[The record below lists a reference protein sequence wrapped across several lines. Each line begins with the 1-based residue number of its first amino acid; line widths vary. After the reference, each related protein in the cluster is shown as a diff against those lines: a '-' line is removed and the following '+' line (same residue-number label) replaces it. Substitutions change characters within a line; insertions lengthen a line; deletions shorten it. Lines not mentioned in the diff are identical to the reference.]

1 MTDALLKYV
10 HILVDMSHGAKP
22 VPVPTVNLIFDVGA
36 FNGGFGTG
44 AAIYIQELV
53 KQGYIKVDKVSG
65 CSIGAAIA
73 LFFICGCPADALS
86 HIDKIVEEYKKRPH
100 ELKAYVDIMPAFVDA
115 VVKTKELEEMLFTGT
130 PSQPH
135 TGTPSQPRRDELYAN
150 KENTTDKNTTT
161 TDDNKTK
168 NNTMTGCHSVGLT
181 GCPRRRK
188 RLYINYYDTKTHRQR
203 YISSYRDKTHLVE
216 CLLRSAHI
224 PYFTDGN
231 ARRNDRYMDGMLP
244 AYTFPSSPH
253 RCLFIKLVTLRTCQ
267 YTFAVQKEPNLHFRL
282 MTGITDAHQFFTTG
296 SSDMCSYVD
305 EWNLLYSFIM
315 RSRIFTCLLLLSLV
329 EGILDFA
336 AQLPSI
342 LKESPIFNFIVHKS
356 KNLLLRE

>member
-10 HILVDMSHGAKP
+10 HILVEMSHGAKP

-73 LFFICGCPADALS
+73 LFFLCDCPADALS

-115 VVKTKELEEMLFTGT
+115 VVKTKELEDMLFTGT
-130 PSQPH
+130 PRQ
-135 TGTPSQPRRDELYAN
+135 TRRDDLYAN
-150 KENTTDKNTTT
+150 KENTTDKHTP
-161 TDDNKTK
+161 K
-168 NNTMTGCHSVGLT
+168 NNTMTGLT
-181 GCPRRRK
+181 GFPRKK

-203 YISSYRDKTHLVE
+203 YISSYRDKNHLVE

-231 ARRNDRYMDGMLP
+231 ARRNGRYMDGMLP

-296 SSDMCSYVD
+296 TSDMCSYVD
-305 EWNLLYSFIM
+305 EWNLVYSFIM

-329 EGILDFA
+329 EGILDVA